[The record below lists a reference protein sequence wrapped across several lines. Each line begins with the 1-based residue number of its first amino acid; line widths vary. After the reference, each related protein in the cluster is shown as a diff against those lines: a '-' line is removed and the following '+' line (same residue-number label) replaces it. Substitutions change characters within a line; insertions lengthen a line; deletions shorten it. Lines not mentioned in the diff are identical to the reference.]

1 MCFTR
6 KPYDKVRA
14 NIAKD
19 DIFAYKW
26 LKRDKRSNTLNSPY
40 ENFQWEKGKIYI

>member
-14 NIAKD
+14 NIAKE

-26 LKRDKRSNTLNSPY
+26 LRRDRYRDGGGTL
-40 ENFQWEKGKIYI
+40 FKG